1 MNGAPLRI
9 ALLGCGYAARLHA
22 SALKPMADAVRLLA
36 ASRERARA
44 EAFAREWGTGVLDSY
59 EAAIAS
65 PEVDAVAV
73 LTPPDSHEALTVQA
87 IAAGKHVIVEKPAF
101 PRAATFGPVAEA
113 AARAGK
119 QVLVAE
125 NYYYKPL
132 AVTLRGL
139 LREGA
144 IGEPRF
150 VLVNAMKEQKV
161 DGWRQDPAVGG
172 GALYEGGIH
181 WVSLM
186 AGLGLTVKRARG
198 AFPAHAGAPERA
210 ALATFEYAEGAVG
223 ALVHSWEQPSPLKG
237 LRLSRIFGRE
247 GSIAFESNGL
257 FVFVWGRRKTVL
269 LPGGLRDLTGRGAMW
284 RDFLA
289 AMATGRAPEMDL
301 ARARRDLEL
310 VEEIGAGDGA

>member
-1 MNGAPLRI
+1 MSLRL

-22 SALKPMADAVRLLA
+22 SALKPTGGAVTLSA
-36 ASRERARA
+36 ASREPARA
-44 EAFAREWGTGVLDSY
+44 EAFAREWGTGTLPSY

-65 PEVDAVAV
+65 PEVDAVVV
-73 LTPPDSHEALTVQA
+73 LTPPDSHLELTLAAL
-87 IAAGKHVIVEKPAF
+87 AAGKHVIVEKPAF
-101 PRAATFGPVAEA
+101 PRAADFGPVAA
-113 AARAGK
+113 AAAKAGR
-119 QVLVAE
+119 QVMVAE

-150 VLVNAMKEQKV
+150 VFVNAMKEQQV
-161 DGWRQDPAVGG
+161 SGWRQDPAVGG

-198 AFPAHAGAPERA
+198 AFPAHGDRPERA
-210 ALATFEYAEGAVG
+210 ALATFEYEEGAVG
-223 ALVHSWEQPSPLKG
+223 ALAHSWEQPSPLKG

-257 FVFVWGRRKTVL
+257 FVLVWGRKKRL
-269 LPGGLRDLTGRGAMW
+269 LVPGGLRDLTGRGAMW
-284 RDFLA
+284 RDFLSA
-289 AMATGRAPEMDL
+289 IATGRAPEMDL
-301 ARARRDLEL
+301 SRARRDLEL
-310 VEEIGAGDGA
+310 VEEIGAAPAGA